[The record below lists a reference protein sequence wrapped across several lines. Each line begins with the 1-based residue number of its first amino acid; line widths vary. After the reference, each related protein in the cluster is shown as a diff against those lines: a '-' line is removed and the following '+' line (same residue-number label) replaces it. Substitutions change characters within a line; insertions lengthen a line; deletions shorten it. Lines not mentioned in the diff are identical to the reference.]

1 MSLLTKEQL
10 QGKEEGELRS
20 VAENLGIVNTIYK
33 DKDQLVYDILD
44 AQAELKSIENK
55 EEITAPARRARI
67 VKKEVDHIYSAN
79 KDHSERFEAI
89 SSNAGEV
96 PAEQITK
103 VKAEAAE
110 EEPKIVRRKRGRPSK
125 AEIQALA
132 MAQKAEEEK
141 LTDNN
146 ASKVEQQETQSEDMQ
161 SEDIAPALV
170 EESQPV
176 STVDEDLPDFIAE
189 QIVNQRAEMQ
199 PPIDEEP
206 DFNLNEIKEALS
218 TSKEVIT
225 PVADDDEVLLEK
237 RNEYIDFLFDED
249 ITPLQIDEDFI
260 ILNDIPEDYSDNIL
274 NIGSIRESS
283 YYQSDEST
291 YKRYKDEYEE
301 DDNLMEDSEEEP
313 DEFALLPESMKVVEG
328 RGVLEIL
335 NEGYGFLRSSDYNY
349 LTSPDDIYISQQL
362 INLYGLKTGDIIE
375 GDVKIPREN
384 EKFFILNDVK
394 KINGYA
400 PEEVCNR
407 VAFDHL
413 TPLFPD
419 EKFNLCSGKGDTESC
434 RIVDLFTPIGKGQRA
449 LIVAQPKTGKT
460 MLMKDIA
467 NAIAKNHPETY
478 LMMLLIDERP
488 EEVTDMARTVNA
500 EVIASTFDEPA
511 ARHVKIA
518 NIVLEK
524 AKRMVECGHDVVIFL
539 DSITRLAR
547 AYNTVSPASGKVL
560 TGGVDANALQK
571 PKRFFGAARNIEG
584 GGSLTIIA
592 TALIDTGSKMDEVIF
607 EEFKGTGNMEL
618 QLDRTLAN
626 KRIFPAVNIVASS
639 TRRDD
644 LLQSQQTLNRMW
656 VLRNYISDMT
666 AIEAM
671 GELKK
676 RMENTLD
683 NNEFLLSMNS

>member
-1 MSLLTKEQL
+1 
-10 QGKEEGELRS
+10 
-20 VAENLGIVNTIYK
+20 
-33 DKDQLVYDILD
+33 
-44 AQAELKSIENK
+44 
-55 EEITAPARRARI
+55 
-67 VKKEVDHIYSAN
+67 
-79 KDHSERFEAI
+79 
-89 SSNAGEV
+89 
-96 PAEQITK
+96 
-103 VKAEAAE
+103 
-110 EEPKIVRRKRGRPSK
+110 
-125 AEIQALA
+125 
-132 MAQKAEEEK
+132 
-141 LTDNN
+141 
-146 ASKVEQQETQSEDMQ
+146 
-161 SEDIAPALV
+161 
-170 EESQPV
+170 
-176 STVDEDLPDFIAE
+176 
-189 QIVNQRAEMQ
+189 MQ

-413 TPLFPD
+413 TPY
-419 EKFNLCSGKGDTESC
+419 S
-434 RIVDLFTPIGKGQRA
+434 
-449 LIVAQPKTGKT
+449 
-460 MLMKDIA
+460 LMKNLIFVQVREILSPVA
-467 NAIAKNHPETY
+467 
-478 LMMLLIDERP
+478 LLI
-488 EEVTDMARTVNA
+488 
-500 EVIASTFDEPA
+500 
-511 ARHVKIA
+511 
-518 NIVLEK
+518 
-524 AKRMVECGHDVVIFL
+524 C
-539 DSITRLAR
+539 
-547 AYNTVSPASGKVL
+547 SPL
-560 TGGVDANALQK
+560 
-571 PKRFFGAARNIEG
+571 
-584 GGSLTIIA
+584 
-592 TALIDTGSKMDEVIF
+592 
-607 EEFKGTGNMEL
+607 
-618 QLDRTLAN
+618 
-626 KRIFPAVNIVASS
+626 
-639 TRRDD
+639 
-644 LLQSQQTLNRMW
+644 
-656 VLRNYISDMT
+656 
-666 AIEAM
+666 
-671 GELKK
+671 
-676 RMENTLD
+676 
-683 NNEFLLSMNS
+683 